1 MNCLQYYCAKT
12 LEIAIKINVGRTILR
27 ILERERINKVCIR
40 NKTSFLQY
48 KIADINHDVRKN
60 HKCLALFVV

>member
-40 NKTSFLQY
+40 NKTSFLHC
-48 KIADINHDVRKN
+48 KIADMNHDVRKN
-60 HKCLALFVV
+60 HKCPTLFVV